1 MGRSRHCYFLWQF
14 LYLGYI
20 HDAGM
25 RLVFFIEIQS
35 LRVKLL
41 QEISETVADEMPS
54 DGDKMMV
61 LTY

>member
-1 MGRSRHCYFLWQF
+1 MWQF